1 MRKILSVLLSF
12 VFVLLPL
19 SAKAEGKSAKAYLL
33 MPLHSGTTLEEKNSD
48 EAYSVAGLCKL
59 PAILTLCRA
68 FDNGLIDEAAS
79 MQVSQ
84 KASKVSGPTAFL
96 NPGESVP
103 AGELIKAAVMISAG
117 DAIWTLMEN
126 AFGSEEVFLQNI
138 GVVLEEAGV
147 SLSLSSCLGTGTR
160 FTCRDLLRLAEI
172 ATESK
177 TFLRWCSVYMDSLPH
192 QKGSATELVNAN
204 RMIRS
209 YNGCFG
215 LMTGSSRDDGY
226 CGVFAA
232 RRNNMTYLCCVIGSD
247 TSEQRF
253 AEATRLFDY
262 AFANYRLETPAVKG
276 EPLLKEQEVLY
287 GDAKTVD
294 LLPHETVSLLLKKQ
308 DREVTPAFDLPE
320 PLTAPLDPDTPV
332 GSVTF
337 TDASGNLL
345 AVVEL
350 YPSALVQ
357 SNGYRD
363 VLRRILAAYFS

>member
-12 VFVLLPL
+12 LFLLTPL
-19 SAKAEGKSAKAYLL
+19 AAKAEGRGTKAYLL
-33 MPLHSGTTLEEKNSD
+33 MPLHSGTVLEERNSD

-96 NPGESVP
+96 NAGESVA
-103 AGELIKAAVMISAG
+103 AGELMKAAVMISAG

-138 GVVLEEAGV
+138 GVVLEEAEV
-147 SLSLSSCLGTGTR
+147 SLSLSTCLGTGTKM
-160 FTCRDLLRLAEI
+160 TCRDLLRLAEV
-172 ATESK
+172 AVESK
-177 TFLRWCSVYMDSLPH
+177 TFLRFASVYMDALPH
-192 QKGSATELVNAN
+192 QKGNATELVNAN

-232 RRNNMTYLCCVIGSD
+232 KKNNMTYLCCVIGSD

-262 AFANYRLETPAVKG
+262 AFANYRLETPAVEG
-276 EPLLKEQEVLY
+276 EALIKDLEVLY
-287 GDAKTVD
+287 GDVKNVD
-294 LLPHETVSLLLKKQ
+294 ILPHETVSLLLKKQ
-308 DREVTPAFDLPE
+308 EGAVTTAFDLPD

-332 GSVTF
+332 GTATF

-357 SNGYRD
+357 SNGFRD
-363 VLRRILAAYFS
+363 VLRRILAVYFS